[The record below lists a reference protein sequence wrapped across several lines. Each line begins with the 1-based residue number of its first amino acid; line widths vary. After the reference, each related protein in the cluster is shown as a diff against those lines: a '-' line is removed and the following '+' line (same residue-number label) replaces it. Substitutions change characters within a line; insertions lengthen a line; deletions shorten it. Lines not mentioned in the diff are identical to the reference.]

1 MAYRAETQNGNGAG
15 GEAAGN
21 PRRGWALV
29 LAGGDGTRLLPLT
42 RRIAG
47 DERPKQFCPI
57 LGRET
62 LLDRTRRRTALL
74 VPPRRTLLVLTRSHE
89 RFYAPLLADV
99 APGSLVVQPANRGT
113 APAIL
118 YGLLRLALQAPED
131 TVAILP
137 SDHFFSDD
145 RAFMAHVGTAFEA
158 VAARPDLVVLLG
170 VMPDSPETEYGWIEP
185 ADALLPEGPRRFFR
199 VRRFWEKPSPPLA
212 RTLLARGCLWNT
224 FVMVGSVAAFLA
236 LVRSAVPGLYEAFLG
251 VRSAL
256 GTPGEAEAVRTLY
269 AVLPPMNFS
278 DQILAGFP
286 PNLAVLPV
294 DGVGWSDWGDSQ
306 RVLAAL
312 ARMGIRP
319 AWAEVGAAN
328 PV

>member
-1 MAYRAETQNGNGAG
+1 MAYRAEAQDGYGAG
-15 GEAAGN
+15 GGA
-21 PRRGWALV
+21 PPDRRRGWALI
-29 LAGGDGTRLLPLT
+29 LAGGDGTRLRPLT

-57 LGRET
+57 LGSET

-74 VPPRRTLLVLTRSHE
+74 IPPHRTLLSLTQSHE

-99 APGSLVVQPANRGT
+99 APGSLVIQPANRGT

-118 YGLLRLALQAPED
+118 YGLLHLALQAPGD
-131 TVAILP
+131 PVAILP

-145 RAFMAHVGTAFEA
+145 GAFMAHVGAAFEA
-158 VAARPDLVVLLG
+158 VTARPDLVVLLG
-170 VMPDSPETEYGWIEP
+170 VAPDSPEVEYGWIEP
-185 ADALLPEGPRRFFR
+185 ADAIPPEGPRPLFR

-224 FVMVGSVAAFLA
+224 FVMVGRVAAFLA
-236 LVRSAVPGLYEAFLG
+236 LVRSAVPGLVEAFL
-251 VRSAL
+251 RLRPAL
-256 GTPGEAEAVRTLY
+256 GTVGEAEVVRALY
-269 AVLPPMNFS
+269 ALLPPMNFS
-278 DQILAGFP
+278 DQILAGSP

-294 DGVGWSDWGDSQ
+294 RGVGWSDWGDSE

-319 AWAEVGAAN
+319 AWAEVGVAN
-328 PV
+328 PA

>member
-1 MAYRAETQNGNGAG
+1 MAYRAATQNGNGMG
-15 GEAAGN
+15 K
-21 PRRGWALV
+21 GWALI
-29 LAGGDGTRLLPLT
+29 LAGGDGTRLRPLT

-57 LGRET
+57 LGGET
-62 LLDRTRRRTALL
+62 LLGRTRRRTALL
-74 VPPRRTLLVLTRSHE
+74 VPPGRTLLSLTESHE
-89 RFYAPLLADV
+89 QFYAPLLADL
-99 APGSLVVQPANRGT
+99 APGHLVIQPANRGT

-118 YGLLRLALQAPED
+118 YGLLRLALQAPEEP
-131 TVAILP
+131 VAILP

-158 VAARPDLVVLLG
+158 VTARPDLVVLLG
-170 VMPDSPETEYGWIEP
+170 VAPDSPEIEYGWIEP
-185 ADALLPEGPRRFFR
+185 ADALLPESPGRFFR

-224 FVMVGSVAAFLA
+224 FVMVGRVAAFLA
-236 LVRSAVPGLYEAFLG
+236 LVRSAVPGLYEAFLQA
-251 VRSAL
+251 RPAL
-256 GTPGEAEAVRTLY
+256 GTPGEAEAVRALY
-269 AVLPPMNFS
+269 ATLPPMNFS
-278 DQILAGFP
+278 DQILSGSP

-294 DGVGWSDWGDSQ
+294 QGVGWSDWGDSE

-328 PV
+328 PA

>member
-1 MAYRAETQNGNGAG
+1 MAFRAHAQDGSEAG
-15 GEAAGN
+15 GGG
-21 PRRGWALV
+21 PSDRRGEWALI
-29 LAGGDGTRLLPLT
+29 LAGGDGTRLRPLT

-57 LGRET
+57 LGSET

-74 VPPRRTLLVLTRSHE
+74 IPPRRTLLSLTQSHQ

-118 YGLLRLALQAPED
+118 YGLLRLGLQAPGD
-131 TVAILP
+131 PVAIFP

-145 RAFMAHVGTAFEA
+145 GAFMAHVGAAFEA
-158 VAARPDLVVLLG
+158 VAARPDLVILLG
-170 VMPDSPETEYGWIEP
+170 VTPDSPEEEYGWIEP
-185 ADALLPEGPRRFFR
+185 ADAVLPEEPCPLLR

-212 RTLLARGCLWNT
+212 RTLLARRCLWNT

-236 LVRSAVPGLYEAFLG
+236 LVRSAVPGLHEAFCR
-251 VRSAL
+251 VRPAL
-256 GTPGEAEAVRTLY
+256 GTPGEGEAVRALY

-278 DQILAGFP
+278 DQILAGSP

-294 DGVGWSDWGDSQ
+294 HGVGWSDWGDSE

-312 ARMGIRP
+312 AQMGIRP
-319 AWAEVGAAN
+319 AWAEVGAAR
-328 PV
+328 PA